1 MDAASHQPPRAARG
15 WITFSNAVLF
25 IELRL
30 AALLLAVLLCVIL
43 TNVVTR
49 YAGMPIYWIDELA
62 VIAMVWL
69 GFIGASAMSRLRLDF
84 AITFLAGAVPLRLG
98 AVVRIGGIAL
108 VVLFGFALAW
118 MCWLW
123 LDPVGI
129 AKAGFDGRAFAGATF
144 NFVYTETTMTLG
156 WPRWAVMCVIPIFAI
171 TMMLHGIASLIEE
184 IWGCDHTAI
193 SGFEEAS
200 V

>member
-1 MDAASHQPPRAARG
+1 MNVASDQQPLAVRG
-15 WITFSNAVLF
+15 WIKLSNWVLF

-30 AALLLAVLLCVIL
+30 AAFLLAVLLCVIL

-49 YAGMPIYWIDELA
+49 YAGLPIYWIDELA
-62 VIAMVWL
+62 IIVMVWL

-84 AITFLAGAVPLRLG
+84 AITFLAGVVPVRLAPLVRLG
-98 AVVRIGGIAL
+98 GITL

-118 MCWLW
+118 MCWIW

-129 AKAGFDGRAFAGATF
+129 AKAGFDARAFAGETF

-156 WPRWAVMCVIPIFAI
+156 WPRWVVMSVLPIFAVTI
-171 TMMLHGIASLIEE
+171 MLHGIASLAEE
-184 IWGCDHTAI
+184 IWGCGGTAV